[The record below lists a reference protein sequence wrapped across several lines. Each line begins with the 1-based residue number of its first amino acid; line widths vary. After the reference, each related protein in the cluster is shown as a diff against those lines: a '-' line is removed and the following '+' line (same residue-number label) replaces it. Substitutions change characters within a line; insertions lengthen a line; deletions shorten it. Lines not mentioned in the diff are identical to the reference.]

1 MAKGLGMNIV
11 FYREKKT
18 NEIVYSKFSAKMC

>member
-11 FYREKKT
+11 FYREKKD
-18 NEIVYSKFSAKMC
+18 